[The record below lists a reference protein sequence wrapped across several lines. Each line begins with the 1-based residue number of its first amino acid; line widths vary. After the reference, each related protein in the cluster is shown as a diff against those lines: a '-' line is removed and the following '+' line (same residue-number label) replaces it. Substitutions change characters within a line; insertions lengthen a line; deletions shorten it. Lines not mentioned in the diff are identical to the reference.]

1 MKIFKNILK
10 ASVLIIV
17 ILVISGCSLDSK
29 ETVKSKM
36 FYKGVNKKLGSS
48 KNELGFTCYD
58 FSVKFSDKKDGEIRE
73 FKLRQLD
80 WIDSD
85 AEELKNLTVNKEYI
99 VEYEEDVLKGV
110 SVDFDKDK
118 DKK

>member
-10 ASVLIIV
+10 SLVLIFA
-17 ILVISGCSLDSK
+17 ILVISGCSLYSE

-36 FYKGVNKKLGSS
+36 FYKGINKKLGSS
-48 KNELGFTCYD
+48 KNEVGFTCYD
-58 FSVKFSDKKDGEIRE
+58 FTVKFSDKKDGDAQE

-80 WIDSD
+80 WIDTD
-85 AEELKNLTVNKEYI
+85 IAELKALTVDKEYI
-99 VEYEEDVLKGV
+99 VEYEDDILKGV
-110 SVDFDKDK
+110 SVDFNKDK